1 MQERNMHRFV
11 KVIIVCLLALCLT
24 GCSQAA
30 NPLLRN
36 EATPMPGTDVQLHS
50 ATAGDG
56 RVDQHQATLYFRFLD
71 SDMLAGES
79 RVIEVSQ
86 DESLEM
92 ALLSALLDGPSAG
105 QIELQRLL
113 GDDVRIEDVSVSG
126 DMLFLTLSGAFLR
139 DSIPANWQSQPQWAQ
154 EAPLRRKLAL
164 QSIVATVTENLPYT
178 SVQVLVADNGQSSAR
193 LDRSYLLTGE
203 IGPADP
209 LIRQESLLLTPASVA
224 DRLMNAWQSRD
235 FSGIY
240 ALTAS
245 YSMERPVYETFT
257 AELDAAPTLTEFA
270 CSSGSVSG
278 DGQSATVTLQ
288 FSTVEGDL
296 TLSTAGYPLHLRRDN
311 GLWKIPFD
319 TIKQLMLP

>member
-1 MQERNMHRFV
+1 MHRFV
-11 KVIIVCLLALCLT
+11 KVILICLLALCLT

-36 EATPMPGTDVQLHS
+36 EATPMPGTVPQLHP
-50 ATAGDG
+50 ATAGDS
-56 RVDQHQATLYFRFLD
+56 RTTQHQATLYFRFLD
-71 SDMLAGES
+71 SDMLAGEN
-79 RVIEVSQ
+79 RVISVSQ

-105 QIELQRLL
+105 QIELQRLI

-139 DSIPANWQSQPQWAQ
+139 DSVPANWQSQPQWAQ

-178 SVQVLVADNGQSSAR
+178 SVQVLVTQDGQSSAR
-193 LDRSYLLTGE
+193 LDRSYLLTGD

-209 LIRQESLLLTPASVA
+209 LLRQESLLLTPASVA
-224 DRLMNAWQSRD
+224 DRLMNAWHKRD
-235 FSGIY
+235 YAAIY
-240 ALTAS
+240 RLTAS
-245 YSMERPVYETFT
+245 YSVERPVYETFAAT
-257 AELDAAPTLTEFA
+257 LDKASALMDFS
-270 CSSGSVSG
+270 CSCGSVSG

-288 FSTVEGDL
+288 FSTVENDL
-296 TLSTAGYPLHLRRDN
+296 TLQTAGYPLHLMRDN

-319 TIKQLMLP
+319 TLQQLMRP